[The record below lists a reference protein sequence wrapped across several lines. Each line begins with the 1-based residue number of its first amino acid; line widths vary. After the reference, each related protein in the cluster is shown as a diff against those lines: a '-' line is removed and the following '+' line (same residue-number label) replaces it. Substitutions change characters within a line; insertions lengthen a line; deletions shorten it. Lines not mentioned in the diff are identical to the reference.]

1 MNRNQF
7 VAAEW
12 CRTELVRRGDARDNR
27 HVQIITSDTLTN
39 VVEHAN
45 LELQI
50 EGRVFRAVLRQQ
62 PWHQIQ
68 PRRGAG
74 AETDATHGAAR
85 DAVHP
90 FAGAI
95 DGRENTPRFLE
106 HDLARDSQRHTPRG
120 PIQQLRADLL
130 LELRD
135 LVRHRRLRHIA
146 NAGSS
151 GEMTELGDGHERLQ
165 MGKIHR

>member
-1 MNRNQF
+1 NQF

-74 AETDATHGAAR
+74 AETDATPRAAR

-90 FAGAI
+90 LAGAV
-95 DGRENTPRFLE
+95 DGREKTPRFRA
-106 HDLARDSQRHTPRG
+106 HACPRTS
-120 PIQQLRADLL
+120 PRP
-130 LELRD
+130 
-135 LVRHRRLRHIA
+135 
-146 NAGSS
+146 
-151 GEMTELGDGHERLQ
+151 
-165 MGKIHR
+165 